1 MAPRMRIHNVKCDE
15 CDWEHTYTTY
25 QRSIV
30 AITAQ
35 RKWRHPRD
43 TRGIEHVLGNA
54 ASLRLAVEAAKARG
68 RMYLAAP
75 ELDPTGGNCYAVV
88 HEIVELLADA
98 PAAEFGGTHGPKYHE
113 GVA

>member
-1 MAPRMRIHNVKCDE
+1 
-15 CDWEHTYTTY
+15 
-25 QRSIV
+25 
-30 AITAQ
+30 
-35 RKWRHPRD
+35 
-43 TRGIEHVLGNA
+43 
-54 ASLRLAVEAAKARG
+54 
-68 RMYLAAP
+68 MYLAAP